1 MKSTLGVVTVSC
13 LVLLA
18 GCGGTPELDSGE
30 VETVTAAQSAVTSA
44 RQSGALKA
52 GDAQKLEALMILCR
66 EKPLA
71 ESDGMSMRELVDDLA
86 PKLSK
91 VDPEWSAKLERLAT
105 NGCD

>member
-1 MKSTLGVVTVSC
+1 MRGDPASIQAHES
-13 LVLLA
+13 
-18 GCGGTPELDSGE
+18 
-30 VETVTAAQSAVTSA
+30 
-44 RQSGALKA
+44 